1 MDVIYQ
7 AGSWPAVIIGLL
19 LGATVGSFLN
29 VVIVRLP
36 RQLQL
41 QWQYECAEL
50 NGQPV
55 TEQER
60 YNIAFPASHCP
71 QCKAP
76 IAWYDNI
83 PLVSYLALAGKCRHC
98 RQPIPAV
105 YWLVELCMT
114 LVLGFAAWQLGLSLA
129 FGMLLI
135 TVSLLVC
142 MVVIDIQHQLLP
154 DQLNYSLLWLGLLW
168 SLTETASVSPGQAI
182 IGASLGYLSLWSVF
196 WLFKLA
202 TGKDGLGYGDFKLL
216 AAIGAFTGATLLPV
230 TVLASSVVG
239 VVVGLVALARK
250 GRSEPIPFGPFLI
263 GGGLI
268 SYFYGE
274 YLLHSYWQWLGI

>member
-1 MDVIYQ
+1 MDLFYQ
-7 AGSWPAVIIGLL
+7 AGSWPALVIGLL
-19 LGATVGSFLN
+19 LGATIGSFLN

-55 TEQER
+55 TQKER

-71 QCKAP
+71 QCQAA

-83 PLVSYLALAGKCRHC
+83 PLLSYLMLAGKCRHC
-98 RQPIPAV
+98 RQTIPLT
-105 YWLVELCMT
+105 YWLVELAMT
-114 LVLGFAAWQLGLSLA
+114 VILGLAAWQLGLSLA
-129 FGMLLI
+129 WAVLLLA
-135 TVSLLVC
+135 VSLLIC
-142 MVVIDIQHQLLP
+142 MIVIDIQHQLLP
-154 DQLNYSLLWLGLLW
+154 DQLTYSLLWLGLLW
-168 SLTETASVSPGQAI
+168 SLNPTSGISPGQAI
-182 IGASLGYLSLWSVF
+182 LGAAIGYLSLWSVF

-239 VVVGLVALARK
+239 VLVGVIALVRK

-268 SYFYGE
+268 SYFSGDE
-274 YLLHSYWQWLGI
+274 LLHAYWQWLGL